1 MQNAI
6 EHLVIAGGG
15 TAGWMTAAA
24 VSRAFAGSPMKITLV
39 ESEEIGTIGVGEATI
54 PTIHAFN
61 QTLGIDQAEFMAAC
75 QATFKLG
82 IEFVDWKAVGQSYI
96 HPFTA
101 YGRHHKNI
109 FFHELWL
116 KYAQC
121 AEERGEPISI
131 DDYNLCCVAAR
142 RGRFEH
148 PVGGQPIPVGPL
160 YYAFHFDAGLY
171 ARFLR
176 RYSES
181 RGVTRVEGKIAQVQQ
196 HSESGNIQALIME
209 DGRRIE
215 GDMFVDC
222 TGQRALLIGQT
233 LKSPYEDW
241 RHWLPCDRAVA
252 VPCASVEP
260 PIPYTRS
267 TADSAGWRWRIPLQ
281 HRVGNGYVYSSR
293 FLDDDAAERQLLN
306 NLDGAA
312 LDAPRRIPFVP
323 GRRKAF
329 WIQNCVAIGLSSGFM
344 EPLESTS
351 IHLIQTAILKLLA
364 YFPDKSFEP
373 ADIKTFNRLTL
384 DEYERLRDFLIL
396 HYKVTQRADTPFWR
410 YCRDM
415 DIPDSLRDIIELFE
429 ARGRLQISGDHLFTT
444 QSWLSVMV
452 GQGLHPRGYDPL
464 VDTLPE
470 AELNAHMKSIRDYID
485 QATTAM
491 PRHHDYLA
499 RFMGGANH
507 AR

>member
-54 PTIHAFN
+54 PTIHGFN

-82 IEFVDWKAVGQSYI
+82 IEFVNWKDVGQRYI

-109 FFHELWL
+109 PFHQLWL
-116 KYAQC
+116 KYAQHMN
-121 AEERGEPISI
+121 ERGEIIPI
-131 DDYNLCCVAAR
+131 DDYNLCCVAAQ

-148 PVGGQPIPVGPL
+148 PVAGQLPVGPL
-160 YYAFHFDAGLY
+160 FYAFHFDAGLY

-196 HSESGNIQALIME
+196 HTESGNIQALVME

-241 RHWLPCDRAVA
+241 RQWLPCDRAVA

-267 TADSAGWRWRIPLQ
+267 TADAAGWRWRIPLQ

-293 FLDDDAAERQLLN
+293 FLDDDAAERQLLDS
-306 NLDGAA
+306 LDGAA
-312 LDAPRRIPFVP
+312 LSSPRRIPFVP

-329 WIQNCVAIGLSSGFM
+329 WIKNCVAIGLSSGFM

-351 IHLIQTAILKLLA
+351 IHLIQTAVLKLLA
-364 YFPDKSFEP
+364 YFPDKSFES
-373 ADIKTFNRLTL
+373 ADINTFNRQTL

-415 DIPDSLRDIIELFE
+415 EVPDSVREIVELFE
-429 ARGRLQISGDHLFTT
+429 ARGRLHISGDNLFTA
-444 QSWLSVMV
+444 QSWLAVML
-452 GQGLHPRGYDPL
+452 GQGLRPRGYDPL
-464 VDTLPE
+464 VDTLSV
-470 AELNAHMKSIRDYID
+470 AELNSHMTSIRDYID
-485 QATTAM
+485 QATATM
-491 PRHHDYLA
+491 PKHHDYLA